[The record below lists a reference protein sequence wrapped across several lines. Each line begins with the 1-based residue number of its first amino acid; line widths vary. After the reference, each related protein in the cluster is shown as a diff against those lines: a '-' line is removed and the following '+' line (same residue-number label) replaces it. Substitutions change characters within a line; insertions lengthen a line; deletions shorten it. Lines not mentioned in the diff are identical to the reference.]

1 MHFHSINYTKEQLD
15 IANTTHNVYQ
25 IVRLLLKLYPLK
37 NKSQHP
43 ILKNLL
49 MAKERIVNH
58 CFLLHQ
64 N

>member
-1 MHFHSINYTKEQLD
+1 MHFYLQALHRMTTRHSKLNINS
-15 IANTTHNVYQ
+15 

-37 NKSQHP
+37 NKSQDP

-49 MAKERIVNH
+49 VAKERIVNH

>member
-1 MHFHSINYTKEQLD
+1 MHFHLQTLHR
-15 IANTTHNVYQ
+15 TTTRLSKYSVNS
-25 IVRLLLKLYPLK
+25 IVRLLLKLCPLK

-49 MAKERIVNH
+49 VAKERIVNH